1 VIIFEKRKSSSFED
15 CIMENKPKI
24 LIADSQFLIVES
36 LVHLLEDEKT
46 YILCG
51 VADNRYILI
60 KLLQLNLPDLLITDV
75 NLIDYDSPDDL
86 KSLTKAYKNL
96 SVLILTNQLTQ
107 GELGNLLKSGIKNIS
122 LKTDEKEDLLL
133 SIEMAV
139 KKRKK
144 FSDQI
149 LDMIIELSE
158 NKKSP
163 IEMSC
168 LTQSEIEIVKLIA
181 DGHSTKDI
189 ALKKHI
195 SFHTVM
201 THRKNIF
208 RKLEINNITELIRF
222 AVRKGLIDYIEYN
235 I

>member
-1 VIIFEKRKSSSFED
+1 MED
-15 CIMENKPKI
+15 KPKI
-24 LIADSQFLIVES
+24 VIADSQFLIIES
-36 LVHLLEDEKT
+36 LERLIKEENKYV
-46 YILCG
+46 LCG
-51 VADNRYILI
+51 IADNKYTLI
-60 KLLQLNLPDLLITDV
+60 KLLQLNLPDLLITDI

-86 KSLTKAYKNL
+86 KSLIKDFKNL
-96 SVLILTNQLTQ
+96 SVLILTNQLTEI
-107 GELGNLLKSGIKNIS
+107 ELGQLLKSGIKNIS

-133 SIEMAV
+133 SIGMAV

-158 NKKSP
+158 NKNSSA
-163 IEMSC
+163 EMSC

-181 DGHSTKDI
+181 NGHSTKDI

>member
-1 VIIFEKRKSSSFED
+1 MND
-15 CIMENKPKI
+15 KPKI
-24 LIADSQFLIVES
+24 VIADSQFLISES
-36 LVHLLEDEKT
+36 LKHLIESENK
-46 YILCG
+46 YVLCG
-51 VADNRYILI
+51 IVDNRYSLI
-60 KLLQLNLPDLLITDV
+60 KLLQLNLPDLLITDI
-75 NLIDYDSPDDL
+75 NLMDYDSSDDL
-86 KSLTKAYKNL
+86 KSIKKDYKNL
-96 SVLILTNQLTQ
+96 SVLILTNQLTH
-107 GELGNLLKSGIKNIS
+107 GELGKLLKSGIKNIS
-122 LKTDEKEDLLL
+122 LKTDERKDLLM

-158 NKKSP
+158 NKNTST
-163 IEMSC
+163 EMSG
-168 LTQSEIEIVKLIA
+168 LTQSEIEIIKLIA

-208 RKLEINNITELIRF
+208 RKLEINNVTELIRF
-222 AVRKGLIDYIEYN
+222 AVRQGLINYIEYN

>member
-1 VIIFEKRKSSSFED
+1 LKKGEDGFFQD
-15 CIMENKPKI
+15 CIMGDKPKI
-24 LIADSQFLIVES
+24 VIADSQFLIVES
-36 LVHLLEDEKT
+36 LERLIKEENR

-51 VADNRYILI
+51 KADSRYNLI
-60 KLLQLNLPDLLITDV
+60 KLLQLNLPDLLITDI

-86 KSLTKAYKNL
+86 KSLTKDYKNL
-96 SVLILTNQLTQ
+96 SVLILTNQLTH
-107 GELGNLLKSGIKNIS
+107 GELGKLLKSGIKNIS
-122 LKTDEKEDLLL
+122 LKTDERKDLLL

-158 NKKSP
+158 NKNTSTE
-163 IEMSC
+163 ISG